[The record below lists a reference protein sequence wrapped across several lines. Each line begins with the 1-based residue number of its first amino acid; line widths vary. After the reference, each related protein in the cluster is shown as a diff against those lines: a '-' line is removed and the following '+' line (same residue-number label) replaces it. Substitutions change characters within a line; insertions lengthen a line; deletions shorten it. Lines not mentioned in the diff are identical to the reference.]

1 MHQIFLACGHRF
13 GLGFVTSVRNR
24 PQKFAVVDHAL
35 YDVKFYPYLAAGEDP
50 VFAVTGGAQTFV
62 CRAIYQ
68 KDNAIEILRW
78 FKDDNADVQLNSL
91 AWTKSLKNEPLVCVS
106 GDDARIKIY
115 NVQTGE
121 LPRVLVGHGSLVN
134 DLAVS
139 PTSPTILASASADH
153 SIRIWDLKRRSAKNP
168 CAGYHE
174 NGRYLLS
181 GGLDTVVNMWVLPDL
196 TETSKDDE
204 SVTQVHYPHFSTTE
218 LHHDFVDC
226 ITFYHDLIL
235 SRASKENRILL
246 WKIDGFSSRDPV
258 PSPAAAPTSSQ
269 LSETRS
275 AFGGTFQRLLQFG
288 APHTNLFYMRFG
300 LFHQPHKHPVLA
312 IGNEK
317 SRFLFWDLQ
326 RLEEGIDAQSGGG
339 DDVSVVGTPAGG
351 PGTGLRPPPFRHH
364 HHHQQGRRDRG
375 VLGSLAREPSVASE
389 ASSGVGSSTTSGSA
403 VGLAAVAGA
412 SGGGGGGGA
421 GGGGG
426 GGGERRDGIDDP
438 FTSVAAHK
446 RITVPKIAFATRQ
459 IAWSPGGEWAVA
471 VGDHGMVVLFR
482 RWD

>member
-1 MHQIFLACGHRF
+1 M
-13 GLGFVTSVRNR
+13 
-24 PQKFAVVDHAL
+24 
-35 YDVKFYPYLAAGEDP
+35 
-50 VFAVTGGAQTFV
+50 
-62 CRAIYQ
+62 
-68 KDNAIEILRW
+68 
-78 FKDDNADVQLNSL
+78 
-91 AWTKSLKNEPLVCVS
+91 
-106 GDDARIKIY
+106 
-115 NVQTGE
+115 
-121 LPRVLVGHGSLVN
+121 
-134 DLAVS
+134 
-139 PTSPTILASASADH
+139 ADH

-168 CAGYHE
+168 CAVICSGGGHKE
-174 NGRYLLS
+174 GVLAIVLKLLS
-181 GGLDTVVNMWVLPDL
+181 YEIHPRLIFSGISRKRPLPSFWRSRYGREY
-196 TETSKDDE
+196 ETSKDDE

-426 GGGERRDGIDDP
+426 GGGGGERRDGIDDP